1 MKRTVCVAL
10 LTWLVVVVAS
20 VFVFAAEQEII
31 PIIDRLPEEIL
42 IFGASGGAI
51 VSLLLS
57 ILKYFRIVG
66 KDGVVPTQLANF
78 VLSVIVAAVAYVIAG
93 QPVGQA
99 VLTAFAAM
107 VAASGLHETVG
118 HAAAKVTGNG

>member
-20 VFVFAAEQEII
+20 VFVFAAEEEII

-57 ILKYFRIVG
+57 VLKYFRIVG
-66 KDGVVPTQLANF
+66 QHGYIPTQAANF
-78 VLSVIVAAVAYVIAG
+78 LLSVAVAAVYYTLQG
-93 QPVGQA
+93 QPVWAA
-99 VLTAFAAM
+99 VLTAFASM

-118 HAAAKVTGNG
+118 HAAKSVVGNR

>member
-20 VFVFAAEQEII
+20 VFVFAAEEEII

>member
-20 VFVFAAEQEII
+20 VFVFAAEEEII

-51 VSLLLS
+51 VS
-57 ILKYFRIVG
+57 FGR
-66 KDGVVPTQLANF
+66 VP
-78 VLSVIVAAVAYVIAG
+78 
-93 QPVGQA
+93 
-99 VLTAFAAM
+99 
-107 VAASGLHETVG
+107 ASGVNWVP
-118 HAAAKVTGNG
+118 AR

>member
-1 MKRTVCVAL
+1 MDMKRTVCVAL

-20 VFVFAAEQEII
+20 VFVFAAEEEII

-78 VLSVIVAAVAYVIAG
+78 VLPVIVAAVAYVIAG

-107 VAASGLHETVG
+107 VAASGLH
-118 HAAAKVTGNG
+118 

>member
-20 VFVFAAEQEII
+20 VFVFAAEEEII

-78 VLSVIVAAVAYVIAG
+78 VLPVIVAAVAYVIAG